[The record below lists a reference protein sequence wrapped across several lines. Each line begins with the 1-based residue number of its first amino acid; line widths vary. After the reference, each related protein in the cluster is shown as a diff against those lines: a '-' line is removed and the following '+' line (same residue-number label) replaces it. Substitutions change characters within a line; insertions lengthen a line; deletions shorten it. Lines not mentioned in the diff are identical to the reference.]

1 MDFAAILRIA
11 MRALARNKLRSIL
24 TSLGIIIG
32 VGAVI
37 AMVGVGQGARQ
48 QIQDQISAMGS
59 NILFV
64 GSGSVNRGGTRTGWG
79 NTKTLVQADLQ
90 AILRECPAVKAAAP
104 GSNTS
109 AQVVFQNNNWSTR
122 VTGTTPEYFDIR
134 VWPVQQGTIFKEAD
148 VESTENVAVIGETVR
163 KNLFGDANPIGQ
175 TIRMSVRTSGTST
188 SSSTSTSSPGS
199 TTQTTTPS
207 TAQPF
212 RVVGVLASKGYS
224 AGGMGGD
231 QDDYIF
237 IPITTLQKKITG
249 DTWLQ
254 FIQVSAISREASF
267 AAQEQIEALLR
278 ERHRIRSGQD
288 DDFMVRNLADFAELQ
303 DQQAKVLTYLLG
315 FVASISLIVG
325 GIGIMNIMLV
335 SVTERTREIG
345 IRMAI
350 GATEADV
357 QRQFLI
363 EAIVL
368 SGIGGAVGIVLGI
381 ITSYVIT
388 NVFGWA
394 VLIPPEAIVIAV
406 GFSVAV
412 GVFFGYYPARKA
424 ARLDPIE
431 ALRYE

>member
-254 FIQVSAISREASF
+254 FIQVSAVSREASF

-278 ERHRIRSGQD
+278 ERHRIRPGQD